1 MIGMAKE
8 LGAGDQAEALMTEVY
23 QFEETLARVSHN
35 FNQSNCQLWA
45 TAWGTFWILSLSFF
59 SKNFVTSSRFLDTM
73 SKKMRLQDLVEEVG
87 KEVILSIFVFVSS
100 TEFLLFGVSTS
111 LPPSSSSSLGYS
123 IGISVGADS
132 KKNPDPARGR
142 KGVDGLWGRPCSRR
156 KLKMKLYTLFKTEN
170 P

>member
-1 MIGMAKE
+1 MHTRLSWSEWPRNSE
-8 LGAGDQAEALMTEVY
+8 LDTRPRHSWRKCISLKRLWPEWVITSINQTANCGRPREAH
-23 QFEETLARVSHN
+23 FEYS
-35 FNQSNCQLWA
+35 
-45 TAWGTFWILSLSFF
+45 LSLSFF

-111 LPPSSSSSLGYS
+111 LPPSSSLSSLGYS

-132 KKNPDPARGR
+132 KREER
-142 KGVDGLWGRPCSRR
+142 SRR
-156 KLKMKLYTLFKTEN
+156 FVRTTLFRAQIKNEIVY
-170 P
+170 PF